1 MSTSLQAVAALMPR
15 ERLVRREGDD
25 DDADAELVGVVQ
37 HLDQALVAR
46 QSGQV
51 AQEDDQ
57 RVLPAKG

>member
-1 MSTSLQAVAALMPR
+1 MPR